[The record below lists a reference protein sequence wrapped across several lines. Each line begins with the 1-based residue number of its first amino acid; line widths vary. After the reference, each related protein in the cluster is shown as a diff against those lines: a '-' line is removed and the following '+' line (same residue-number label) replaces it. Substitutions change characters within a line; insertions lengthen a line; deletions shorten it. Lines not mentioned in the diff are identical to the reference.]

1 MTWVDAVPP
10 AVWGGLIGSSTT
22 YAVTYFR
29 ERRRIN
35 DAYRTPQREALGSII
50 GATNELKVALTE
62 VVEHAGLTG
71 RRTSDEVASASMTNF
86 QRALLGVEKA
96 FAIGKITVVEA
107 ACYEQMMIA
116 YNEYSQLRRNM
127 DVEAIAGRQGFVAFI
142 EGLKK
147 HVEILDTETI
157 KLVTVSQDRL
167 SPMQTWRNRIKVKV
181 ARQMLIAKYSPNGP
195 TRDGVQG

>member
-1 MTWVDAVPP
+1 
-10 AVWGGLIGSSTT
+10 
-22 YAVTYFR
+22 
-29 ERRRIN
+29 
-35 DAYRTPQREALGSII
+35 
-50 GATNELKVALTE
+50 
-62 VVEHAGLTG
+62 
-71 RRTSDEVASASMTNF
+71 MTNF